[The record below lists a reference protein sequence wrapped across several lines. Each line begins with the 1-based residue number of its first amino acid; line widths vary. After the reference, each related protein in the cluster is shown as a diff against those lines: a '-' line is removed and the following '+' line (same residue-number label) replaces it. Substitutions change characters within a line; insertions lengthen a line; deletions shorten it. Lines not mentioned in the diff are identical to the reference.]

1 MKALLT
7 AAALLIALSG
17 CKTTSRTASSTLSS
31 GSQTTQSNLSRA
43 EFRIG
48 DELFES
54 LTIETVIELPTV
66 ILVNGEERV
75 VNTTTTERQTAI
87 RATKKDS
94 SFTSLDS
101 SFRSSKDTTLIKDT
115 LNRATEGME
124 VIPDIV
130 EGLSKGFFGAIFGKT
145 GKFIVAL
152 ILIIIAVILLRMAL
166 RRRNNA

>member
-1 MKALLT
+1 MT
-7 AAALLIALSG
+7 IATIIMLSS
-17 CKTTSRTASSTLSS
+17 CKTTSRSTSSSLSS
-31 GSQTTQSNLSRA
+31 GSQTTQSNLRRA

-48 DELFES
+48 DELFEF

-75 VNTTTTERQTAI
+75 VNTTTTERQTAV

-94 SFTSLDS
+94 SFASVDS
-101 SFRSSKDTTLIKDT
+101 SLRSSKDTTVIKDT

-130 EGLSKGFFGAIFGKT
+130 EGLSKGIFGAIFGKA
-145 GKFIVAL
+145 GQFVVVL
-152 ILIIIAVILLRMAL
+152 ILIIIAVILLRMAF
-166 RRRNNA
+166 RRKKNP